1 MLYQSM
7 NTIALFTTINVIVL
21 LWAGT
26 LHNPFK
32 ALFALI
38 KELVTTPRF
47 LILFAAMAGIL
58 ILNKYELQFEQEHF
72 NYQKDFT
79 PMIFQWEGFFVK
91 HLQEIFHS
99 PWITPILA
107 YFYLLVFQA
116 LIIGSIGV
124 YLIQH
129 KKVHVYATC
138 YAILINYAMAIPF
151 FLLFPVN
158 EVWSYEPAGVTFY
171 MLEVFPNFE
180 EVYRP
185 LSGLNNCFPSLHT
198 SLSVTMA
205 ILAFRSGNKRWAYIT
220 GISAALILFSIFY
233 LGIHWVSDMIAGS
246 LLGIFASTLGIYLG
260 RLTHRKANQSSL
272 YNRLTER

>member
-7 NTIALFTTINVIVL
+7 NTIALFTTLNVIVL
-21 LWAGT
+21 LWVGT

-32 ALFALI
+32 ALFALV

-47 LILFAAMAGIL
+47 FILFAAMAGIL
-58 ILNKYELQFEQEHF
+58 MLNKYELQFEQEYF
-72 NYQKDFT
+72 NYHKDFT
-79 PMIFQWEGFFVK
+79 PMIFGWEGSFVK
-91 HLQEIFHS
+91 NLQELFYS

-129 KKVHVYATC
+129 NKAHVYATC

-158 EVWSYEPAGVTFY
+158 EAWSYQPAGVTFY

-180 EVYRP
+180 SVYRP

-205 ILAFRSGNKRWAYIT
+205 ILAFRSGNKRWAIIT
-220 GISAALILFSIFY
+220 GVSAALIVFSIFY
-233 LGIHWVSDMIAGS
+233 LGIHWLSDMIAGS

-260 RLTHRKANQSSL
+260 RLTHQKARTTSL
-272 YNRLTER
+272 YNKLTN

>member
-7 NTIALFTTINVIVL
+7 NTIALFTTLNVIVL
-21 LWAGT
+21 LWVGT

-32 ALFALI
+32 ALFALVR
-38 KELVTTPRF
+38 ELLTTPRF
-47 LILFAAMAGIL
+47 FILFAAMAGIL
-58 ILNKYELQFEQEHF
+58 MLNKYELQFEQEHF
-72 NYQKDFT
+72 INQKDFT
-79 PMIFQWEGFFVK
+79 PMIFQWEGSLVK
-91 HLQEIFHS
+91 HVQDLFYNPS
-99 PWITPILA
+99 LTPVLA

-129 KKVHVYATC
+129 NKAHVYATC

-158 EVWSYEPAGVTFY
+158 EAWSYQPSGVTFY
-171 MLEVFPNFE
+171 MLEVFPDFE
-180 EVYRP
+180 AVYRP

-205 ILAFRSGNKRWAYIT
+205 VLAFRSGNKRWAIIT
-220 GISAALILFSIFY
+220 GVSAAIIIFSIFY
-233 LGIHWVSDMIAGS
+233 LGIHWFSDMIAGT
-246 LLGIFASTLGIYLG
+246 LLGLMASTLGIYLG
-260 RLTHRKANQSSL
+260 RRTHQRAKTLPL
-272 YNRLTER
+272 YSKVTG

>member
-1 MLYQSM
+1 M
-7 NTIALFTTINVIVL
+7 NTIAFFTTLNVIVL

-26 LHNPFK
+26 LNNPFK
-32 ALFALI
+32 ALFALVR
-38 KELVTTPRF
+38 ELITVPRF
-47 LILFAAMAGIL
+47 LILFTAMAGIL

-72 NYQKDFT
+72 NYLKDFT
-79 PMIFQWEGFFVK
+79 PMIFQWEGFIVK
-91 HLQEIFHS
+91 HVQEFFHS
-99 PWITPILA
+99 TWLTPILA
-107 YFYLLVFQA
+107 FFYLLVFQA

-129 KKVHVYATC
+129 NKTLVYATC

-158 EVWSYEPAGVTFY
+158 EIWSYQPAGVTFY

-180 EVYRP
+180 SVYRP

-205 ILAFRSGNKRWAYIT
+205 ILAFRSGNKRWAIIT
-220 GISAALILFSIFY
+220 GISAALIIFSIFY
-233 LGIHWVSDMIAGS
+233 LGIHWVSDMIAGVC
-246 LLGIFASTLGIYLG
+246 LGILASTLGIYLG
-260 RLTHRKANQSSL
+260 RLTHEKATSSTNRKVTGKNV
-272 YNRLTER
+272 